1 MPYFI
6 KQYIYTNLEWEDV
19 LKMRCENLSK
29 RLNGYTILFLIM
41 DLIIL
46 SIDLFSC
53 HDYTK
58 FLFLISTIF
67 IINCLFFDFCK
78 KHVAYIKKSIFYIW
92 QFTDENAIFGYIK
105 LLVLI
110 LISVCYFAFYDYS
123 IVPMIILAFIGIS
136 IMLIVMKR
144 RLKFW

>member
-1 MPYFI
+1 
-6 KQYIYTNLEWEDV
+6 
-19 LKMRCENLSK
+19 MRCENLSK
-29 RLNGYTILFLIM
+29 RLNRYTILFLII

-53 HDYTK
+53 HDHTK

-78 KHVAYIKKSIFYIW
+78 KHVAYTKISILYIW
-92 QFTDENAIFGYIK
+92 QFTDENAIFGFIK

-110 LISVCYFAFYDYS
+110 LISICYFAFYDYS
-123 IVPMIILAFIGIS
+123 VTPMIILALIGIC
-136 IMLIVMKR
+136 IIINCDEEKI
-144 RLKFW
+144 KI

>member
-1 MPYFI
+1 
-6 KQYIYTNLEWEDV
+6 
-19 LKMRCENLSK
+19 MRCENLSK
-29 RLNGYTILFLIM
+29 RLNRYTILFLIM

-78 KHVAYIKKSIFYIW
+78 KHVAYTKISIFYIW
-92 QFTDENAIFGYIK
+92 QFTDENAIFGFIK
-105 LLVLI
+105 LLLLI
-110 LISVCYFAFYDYS
+110 LISICYFAFYDYS
-123 IVPMIILAFIGIS
+123 VVPMIILALIG
-136 IMLIVMKR
+136 IMLIVIKR
-144 RLKFW
+144 RLKFR

>member
-1 MPYFI
+1 
-6 KQYIYTNLEWEDV
+6 
-19 LKMRCENLSK
+19 MRCENLSK
-29 RLNGYTILFLIM
+29 RLNRYTILFLIM
-41 DLIIL
+41 DSIIL
-46 SIDLFSC
+46 LIDLLSC

-92 QFTDENAIFGYIK
+92 KFTDENAIFGYIK

-123 IVPMIILAFIGIS
+123 VKPMIILALIGIC
-136 IMLIVMKR
+136 IMLIVIKR
-144 RLKFW
+144 TLKLRKL

>member
-1 MPYFI
+1 
-6 KQYIYTNLEWEDV
+6 
-19 LKMRCENLSK
+19 MRYENLSK
-29 RLNGYTILFLIM
+29 RLNRYTILFLIM

-53 HDYTK
+53 HDHTK
-58 FLFLISTIF
+58 FLLLIFTIF

-78 KHVAYIKKSIFYIW
+78 KHVAYNKKSIFYIW

-123 IVPMIILAFIGIS
+123 VAPMLILALIGIC
-136 IMLIVMKR
+136 IMLIVIKR
-144 RLKFW
+144 TLKLGKL

>member
-1 MPYFI
+1 
-6 KQYIYTNLEWEDV
+6 
-19 LKMRCENLSK
+19 MRCENLSK
-29 RLNGYTILFLIM
+29 RLNRYTILFLIM
-41 DLIIL
+41 DLIIF

-78 KHVAYIKKSIFYIW
+78 KHVAYIKKSIFCIW

-105 LLVLI
+105 LLFLI
-110 LISVCYFAFYDYS
+110 LISICYFGFYDYS
-123 IVPMIILAFIGIS
+123 VVPMIILVFIGIG

-144 RLKFW
+144 RLKFR

>member
-1 MPYFI
+1 
-6 KQYIYTNLEWEDV
+6 
-19 LKMRCENLSK
+19 MRCENLSK
-29 RLNGYTILFLIM
+29 RLNRYTILFLIM

-46 SIDLFSC
+46 LIDLLSC
-53 HDYTK
+53 HDHTK

-92 QFTDENAIFGYIK
+92 QFNYENAIFGYIK
-105 LLVLI
+105 LLILI
-110 LISVCYFAFYDYS
+110 LINICYFAFYDYS
-123 IVPMIILAFIGIS
+123 VVPMMILALIGIC

-144 RLKFW
+144 TLKLRKLWL

>member
-1 MPYFI
+1 
-6 KQYIYTNLEWEDV
+6 
-19 LKMRCENLSK
+19 MRYENLSK
-29 RLNGYTILFLIM
+29 RLNKYIILFLIM

-53 HDYTK
+53 HDQTK

-78 KHVAYIKKSIFYIW
+78 KQIAYTKISIFYIW
-92 QFTDENAIFGYIK
+92 QFNDENAIFGYIK

-110 LISVCYFAFYDYS
+110 LISICYFGFYDYS
-123 IVPMIILAFIGIS
+123 VVSMIILALIGICV
-136 IMLIVMKR
+136 MLILIR
-144 RLKFW
+144 RILKFRRKL

>member
-1 MPYFI
+1 
-6 KQYIYTNLEWEDV
+6 
-19 LKMRCENLSK
+19 MRYENLSK
-29 RLNGYTILFLIM
+29 RLNRYTILFLIM

-53 HDYTK
+53 HDHAK

-78 KHVAYIKKSIFYIW
+78 KHVAYIKESIFYIW
-92 QFTDENAIFGYIK
+92 QFNDENAIFGYIK

-110 LISVCYFAFYDYS
+110 LIIICYFGFYDYS
-123 IVPMIILAFIGIS
+123 VVPMIILALIGIG

-144 RLKFW
+144 RLKFR

>member
-1 MPYFI
+1 
-6 KQYIYTNLEWEDV
+6 
-19 LKMRCENLSK
+19 MRYENLSK
-29 RLNGYTILFLIM
+29 RLKRYTILFLIM

-53 HDYTK
+53 HDHTK
-58 FLFLISTIF
+58 FLLLIFTIF

-78 KHVAYIKKSIFYIW
+78 KHVAYNKKSIFYIW

-123 IVPMIILAFIGIS
+123 VAPMLILALIGIC
-136 IMLIVMKR
+136 IMLIVIKR
-144 RLKFW
+144 TLKLGKLWL

>member
-1 MPYFI
+1 
-6 KQYIYTNLEWEDV
+6 
-19 LKMRCENLSK
+19 MRYENLSK
-29 RLNGYTILFLIM
+29 RLNRYTILFLII
-41 DLIIL
+41 DFIIL
-46 SIDLFSC
+46 SIDLLSC

-78 KHVAYIKKSIFYIW
+78 KHVAYNKKTIFYIW

-105 LLVLI
+105 LLLLI
-110 LISVCYFAFYDYS
+110 LISIRYFAFYDYS
-123 IVPMIILAFIGIS
+123 VKPMIILALIG

-144 RLKFW
+144 RLKFRKLWLQ

>member
-1 MPYFI
+1 
-6 KQYIYTNLEWEDV
+6 
-19 LKMRCENLSK
+19 MRCENLSK
-29 RLNGYTILFLIM
+29 RLNRYTILFLIM

-53 HDYTK
+53 HDHTK
-58 FLFLISTIF
+58 FLLLIFTIF

-78 KHVAYIKKSIFYIW
+78 KHVAYNKKSIFYIW

-123 IVPMIILAFIGIS
+123 VAPMLILALIGIC
-136 IMLIVMKR
+136 IMLIVIKR
-144 RLKFW
+144 TLKLGKLWL

>member
-1 MPYFI
+1 
-6 KQYIYTNLEWEDV
+6 
-19 LKMRCENLSK
+19 MRCENLSK
-29 RLNGYTILFLIM
+29 RLNRYTILFLIM

-78 KHVAYIKKSIFYIW
+78 KHVAYIKKSIFFIW
-92 QFTDENAIFGYIK
+92 QFTDENAIFEYIK
-105 LLVLI
+105 LLFLI
-110 LISVCYFAFYDYS
+110 LISICYFGFYDYS
-123 IVPMIILAFIGIS
+123 VVPMIILVFIGIG

-144 RLKFW
+144 RLKFR

>member
-1 MPYFI
+1 
-6 KQYIYTNLEWEDV
+6 
-19 LKMRCENLSK
+19 MRYENLSK
-29 RLNGYTILFLIM
+29 RLNRYTILFLIM

-53 HDYTK
+53 HDHTK

-92 QFTDENAIFGYIK
+92 QFNDENAIFGYIK

-110 LISVCYFAFYDYS
+110 LISICYFGFYDYS
-123 IVPMIILAFIGIS
+123 IVPMIILTLIGIFV
-136 IMLIVMKR
+136 MLILIR
-144 RLKFW
+144 RILKFRRKLWL

>member
-1 MPYFI
+1 
-6 KQYIYTNLEWEDV
+6 
-19 LKMRCENLSK
+19 MRYENLSK
-29 RLNGYTILFLIM
+29 RLNRYTMLFLII
-41 DLIIL
+41 DFIIL
-46 SIDLFSC
+46 SIDLLSC

-78 KHVAYIKKSIFYIW
+78 KHIAYIKISIFYIW

-123 IVPMIILAFIGIS
+123 VTPMIILALIGIC
-136 IMLIVMKR
+136 IMLIVIKR
-144 RLKFW
+144 TLKLRKL